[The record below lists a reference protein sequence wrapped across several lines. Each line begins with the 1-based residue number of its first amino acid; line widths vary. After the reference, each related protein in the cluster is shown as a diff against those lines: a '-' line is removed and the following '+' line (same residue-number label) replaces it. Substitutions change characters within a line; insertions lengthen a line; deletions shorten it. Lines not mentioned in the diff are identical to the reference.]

1 VEEET
6 VGTVID
12 EHAVPASIRLSDIS
26 SKFKFSEKDSRL
38 KILDDLAEEVIFHS
52 KMIIERLG
60 VSEAATFMLAS
71 VAIILGAWDLGI
83 GEFANGGDFN
93 RVFTE
98 GMLFLKDMSLI
109 FALLS
114 IIAWI
119 GVVFRLWWRFPI
131 MRENLVY
138 LLVGMF
144 AAQLGYISAHANTPN
159 FPTNTGFNDWASVGM
174 ANLVLIFLSFVV
186 VHRAVIETRDI
197 HVEERHSHPDPR
209 VVERARRDHSLAL
222 WSIGFTF
229 WFLLVNLFSWAGAHA
244 MASRPPI
251 VENNFVVT
259 CIYVLTNILAIG
271 IFIHILWYPQF
282 MLGGAGERIQSVRA
296 REVSEDYTRAAPK
309 KRQGICPICSSDT
322 PVIQHPSGLIEVP
335 CSQLDCNGRGK
346 PGTTCVDCDMTFPT
360 RIACS
365 SCSSNTTITSH
376 FTRQDAW

>member
-1 VEEET
+1 MEEEP

-12 EHAVPASIRLSDIS
+12 DHAVPASIRLSDIT

-38 KILDDLAEEVIFHS
+38 QILDNLAEEATFHS
-52 KMIIERLG
+52 KMIIERWG
-60 VSEAATFMLAS
+60 AGEAATFLLAS

-83 GEFANGGDFN
+83 GEFASGGDYN

-114 IIAWI
+114 IIAWV
-119 GVVFRLWWRFPI
+119 GVIVRLWLRFPI

-144 AAQLGYISAHANTPN
+144 ATQLGYISAHANTPN
-159 FPTNTGFNDWASVGM
+159 FPTNTGINDWTSVGM

-186 VHRAVIETRDI
+186 VHRAVTETRDI

-209 VVERARRDHSLAL
+209 VVERARRDHSLGL
-222 WSIGFTF
+222 WSLAFAF
-229 WFLLVNLFSWAGAHA
+229 WYLLVNLFSWAGAHA
-244 MASRPPI
+244 IAARPPT
-251 VENNFVVT
+251 VGNNFGVT
-259 CIYVLTNILAIG
+259 SLYVLTNILAIG
-271 IFIHILWYPQF
+271 LFIHILWYPQF
-282 MLGGAGERIQSVRA
+282 MLGGAGDRIQSVRA
-296 REVSEDYTRAAPK
+296 REVSEDYTRTSPK
-309 KRQGICPICSSDT
+309 KRQGICPICSSNT
-322 PVIQHPSGLIEVP
+322 PAIQHPSGLIEVP

-346 PGTTCVDCDMTFPT
+346 PGTTCVDCDMTLPT

-365 SCSSNTTITSH
+365 SCNSNTTITSH
-376 FTRQDAW
+376 FARQEAW